1 MKIARSE
8 KGARDFKTLTNLK
21 KRKYLA
27 RLIYFLQTAVELAS
41 NASDVSF
48 LAAKSRLFKREFKR
62 RLVES
67 PVSVKIEKI
76 PLKNGANA
84 SRNAQARRLK

>member
-1 MKIARSE
+1 M
-8 KGARDFKTLTNLK
+8 GARFQNANEFE
-21 KRKYLA
+21 KREYLA
-27 RLIYFLQTAVELAS
+27 RLVYFLHSAVELAS

-62 RLVES
+62 RLVEL

>member
-1 MKIARSE
+1 M
-8 KGARDFKTLTNLK
+8 GARFQNANEFEKREYLT
-21 KRKYLA
+21 

-41 NASDVSF
+41 NASGVSF
-48 LAAKSRLFKREFKR
+48 WAAKSRLFKREPKR

-84 SRNAQARRLK
+84 SRNAQAKRLK